1 MSKFDFDTITDRSNT
16 NAIKYDLAE
25 KRNKPLDTISLWVA
39 DMDFKTAPCIQ
50 KALAEKAAHG
60 IYGYSR
66 PDSRYYNALR
76 NWLLTEH
83 NFEIKDE
90 WVVNTPGVSYA
101 FATAIR
107 ALTEEGDAVLITR
120 PVYYPFSNVI
130 NNQNRK
136 LVNSALV
143 LKNGHYEIDYEDF
156 ENKIISEKVKVFLFC
171 SPHNP
176 GGRVW
181 TKEELEKISEI
192 CLKHNVIV
200 ISDEIHSDITFENH
214 KHTVFAS
221 ISDETRENSIICTAP
236 SKTFNLAGLQ
246 FSNIIIPNEKL
257 RSKFTKEMERTGYD
271 EPSLMGIV
279 AATAAYSEGKEWF
292 EAAKAYIWKNILF
305 AEKLVREK
313 CPKIK
318 VLKPEGS
325 YLLWMDFSAFELS
338 DSQINDRI
346 LNKAKVW
353 LDGGIMFGP
362 EGKKFQRINC
372 ATPRAILEK
381 ALIQICNEFSEEKKC

>member
-1 MSKFDFDTITDRSNT
+1 MSKFDFDTITDRSNSY
-16 NAIKYDLAE
+16 AIKYDLAE
-25 KRNKPLDTISLWVA
+25 KRNKPLDAISLWVA

-60 IYGYSR
+60 IFGYSR

-76 NWLLTEH
+76 NWFLTEH

-90 WVVNTPGVSYA
+90 WVVNTPGVVYA

-107 ALTEEGDAVLITR
+107 ALTEEGDSVLVTR
-120 PVYYPFSNVI
+120 PVYYPFSSVI

-143 LKNGHYEIDYEDF
+143 LKNGHYEIDFEDF

-181 TKEELEKISEI
+181 TEEELKKISEI

-200 ISDEIHSDITFENH
+200 VSDEIHCDITFENH

-221 ISDETRENSIICTAP
+221 ISEEARENSIICTAP
-236 SKTFNLAGLQ
+236 SKTFNLVGLQ
-246 FSNIIIPNEKL
+246 FSNIIIANEKL
-257 RSKFTKEMERTGYD
+257 RAKFTKEMDRTGYD

-292 EAAKAYIWKNILF
+292 EAAKTYIWNNILF
-305 AEKLVREK
+305 AEKLVNEK

-325 YLLWMDFSAFELS
+325 YLLWLDFSAFDLS
-338 DSQINDRI
+338 DSQINDRV

-362 EGKKFQRINC
+362 EGEKFQRINC

-381 ALIQICNEFSEEKKC
+381 ALTQICNEFSEE

>member
-1 MSKFDFDTITDRSNT
+1 MNKFDFDTITDRSNS
-16 NAIKYDLAE
+16 NAIKFDLAE
-25 KRNKPLDTISLWVA
+25 KRNKPLDAISLWVA

-60 IYGYSR
+60 IFGYSR

-76 NWLLTEH
+76 KWFLAEH

-90 WVVNTPGVSYA
+90 WVVNTPGVVYA

-107 ALTEEGDAVLITR
+107 ALTEEGDSVLVTR
-120 PVYYPFSNVI
+120 PVYYPFSSVI

-200 ISDEIHSDITFENH
+200 VSDEIHSDITFENH

-279 AATAAYSEGKEWF
+279 AATAAYSEGKEWL
-292 EAAKAYIWKNILF
+292 EAAKAYIWNNILF
-305 AEKLVREK
+305 TEKLVREK

-325 YLLWMDFSAFELS
+325 YLLWMNFSAFNLS

-362 EGKKFQRINC
+362 EGINFQRINC

-381 ALIQICNEFSEEKKC
+381 ALIQICNEFSEEK

>member
-25 KRNKPLDTISLWVA
+25 KRNKPLDAISLWVA

-90 WVVNTPGVSYA
+90 WVVNTPGVVYA

-107 ALTEEGDAVLITR
+107 ALTEEGDAVLVTR
-120 PVYYPFSNVI
+120 PVYYPFSSVI

-181 TKEELEKISEI
+181 TKKELEKISEI

-292 EAAKAYIWKNILF
+292 EAAKAYIWNNILF

-362 EGKKFQRINC
+362 EGEKFQRINC

-381 ALIQICNEFSEEKKC
+381 ALIQICNEFSEEK

>member
-1 MSKFDFDTITDRSNT
+1 MSKFNFDQITDRTNT
-16 NAIKYDLAE
+16 CAIKYDLAA
-25 KRNKPLDTISLWVA
+25 KRNKPTDAISLWVA
-39 DMDFKTAPCIQ
+39 DMDFPTAPCIQ
-50 KALAEKAAHG
+50 KALVEKAQHG
-60 IYGYSR
+60 IFGYSR
-66 PDSRYYNALR
+66 PDERYFSALQS
-76 NWLLTEH
+76 WFISEH
-83 NFEIKDE
+83 HFEIKEE
-90 WVVNTPGVSYA
+90 WVINTPGVVYA

-130 NNQNRK
+130 NNQKRK
-136 LVNSALV
+136 LVNSPLV
-143 LKNGHYEIDYEDF
+143 LKNGHYEIDFEDF
-156 ENKIISEKVKVFLFC
+156 ENKIVSENVKVFLFC

-181 TKEELEKISEI
+181 TKDELKKISDI
-192 CLKHNVIV
+192 CLKHHVIV
-200 ISDEIHSDITFENH
+200 VSDEIHCDITFGENR
-214 KHTVFAS
+214 HTVFAS
-221 ISDETRENSIICTAP
+221 ISEKAANNSIICTSP

-257 RSKFTKEMERTGYD
+257 RDAFQKELDRTGYD
-271 EPSLMGIV
+271 EPSIMGIV

-292 EAAKAYIWKNILF
+292 DEVKEYIWNNILF
-305 AEKLVREK
+305 AEKLINEK

-325 YLLWMDFSAFELS
+325 YLLWLDFSAFGLS
-338 DSQINDRI
+338 GKQLNDKVLR
-346 LNKAKVW
+346 NAKVW

-362 EGKKFQRINC
+362 EGEQFQRINC

-381 ALIQICNEFSEEKKC
+381 ALTQICNEFKEN

>member
-1 MSKFDFDTITDRSNT
+1 MNKFDFDTITDRSNT

-25 KRNKPLDTISLWVA
+25 KRNKPLDAISLWVA

-143 LKNGHYEIDYEDF
+143 LKNGHYEIDFEDF

-181 TKEELEKISEI
+181 TKKELEKISEI

-221 ISDETRENSIICTAP
+221 ISNETRENSIICTAP

-292 EAAKAYIWKNILF
+292 EAAKAYIWNNILF

-325 YLLWMDFSAFELS
+325 YLLWMDFSAFDLS

-362 EGKKFQRINC
+362 EGEKFQRINC

>member
-1 MSKFDFDTITDRSNT
+1 MSKFDFDTIIDRSNT
-16 NAIKYDLAE
+16 FAVKYDLAGE
-25 KRNKPLDTISLWVA
+25 RNKPVDAISLWVA

-50 KALAEKAAHG
+50 KAIAEKAEHG
-60 IYGYSR
+60 IFGYSR
-66 PDSRYYNALR
+66 PDNRYFDALR

-83 NFEIKDE
+83 GFEIKDQ
-90 WVVNTPGVSYA
+90 WVVNTPGVVYA
-101 FATAIR
+101 IATAIR
-107 ALTEEGDAVLITR
+107 ALTDEGDAVLITR
-120 PVYYPFSNVI
+120 PVYYPFSSVI
-130 NNQNRK
+130 KNQNRK

-143 LKNGHYEIDYEDF
+143 LKNGHYEIDFEDF
-156 ENKIISEKVKVFLFC
+156 ENKIISEKVKIFLFC

-181 TKEELEKISEI
+181 TKAELERISEI
-192 CLKHNVIV
+192 CIKHNVIV
-200 ISDEIHSDITFENH
+200 ISDEIHSDITFGDNR
-214 KHTVFAS
+214 HTVFATLS
-221 ISDETRENSIICTAP
+221 EEAANNSIVCTSP

-246 FSNIIIPNEKL
+246 FSNIIIPNEKIRTL
-257 RSKFTKEMERTGYD
+257 FLKEKDRTGYD
-271 EPSLMGIV
+271 EPSLLGIV

-292 EAAKAYIWKNILF
+292 EEVKAYIWENILF
-305 AEKLVREK
+305 AEKLIGEK

-325 YLLWMDFSAFELS
+325 YLLWLDFSAFDATDIE
-338 DSQINDRI
+338 INDRI

-362 EGKKFQRINC
+362 EGEKFQRVNC

-381 ALIQICNEFSEEKKC
+381 ALTQICAEFSED

>member
-25 KRNKPLDTISLWVA
+25 KRNKPLDAISLWVA

-120 PVYYPFSNVI
+120 PVYYPFSSVI

-143 LKNGHYEIDYEDF
+143 LKNGHYEIDYEYF

-292 EAAKAYIWKNILF
+292 EAAKAYIWNNILF

-362 EGKKFQRINC
+362 EGEKFQRINC

-381 ALIQICNEFSEEKKC
+381 ALIQICNEFSEEK

>member
-1 MSKFDFDTITDRSNT
+1 MNKFDFDTVIDRSKT
-16 NAIKYDLAE
+16 CAIKYDLAE
-25 KRNKPLDTISLWVA
+25 KRNKPLDAVSLWVA

-50 KALAEKAAHG
+50 KAIAEKAAHG
-60 IYGYSR
+60 IFGYSR
-66 PDSRYYNALR
+66 PDERYYSALK
-76 NWLLTEH
+76 NWFLTEH

-90 WVVNTPGVSYA
+90 WVVNTPGVVYA

-107 ALTEEGDAVLITR
+107 ALTNEGDAVLVTR

-130 NNQNRK
+130 NAQKRK

-143 LKNGHYEIDYEDF
+143 LKNGHYEIDFEDF
-156 ENKIISEKVKVFLFC
+156 ENKIISEKVKLFLFC

-176 GGRVW
+176 GGRIW
-181 TKEELEKISEI
+181 TKDELKRISEI
-192 CLKHNVIV
+192 CLKHNVFV
-200 ISDEIHSDITFENH
+200 ISDEIHCDITFENH
-214 KHTVFAS
+214 QHTVFAS
-221 ISDETRENSIICTAP
+221 ISEEAANNSIVCTAP

-246 FSNIIIPNEKL
+246 FSNIIIPNGKIRDL
-257 RSKFTKEMERTGYD
+257 FIQEMDRTGYD

-279 AATAAYSEGKEWF
+279 AATAAYAEGKEWF
-292 EAAKAYIWKNILF
+292 DEAKAYIWNNILF
-305 AEKLVREK
+305 AEKLISEK

-325 YLLWMDFSAFELS
+325 YLLWLDFSAFDLS

-362 EGKKFQRINC
+362 EGEKFQRINC

-381 ALIQICNEFSEEKKC
+381 ALNQICDEFSKDC

>member
-1 MSKFDFDTITDRSNT
+1 MNKFDFDTITDRSNT

-25 KRNKPLDTISLWVA
+25 KRNKPLDAISLWVA

-60 IYGYSR
+60 IFGYSR
-66 PDSRYYNALR
+66 PDSRYYNALC
-76 NWLLTEH
+76 NWFLTEH

-90 WVVNTPGVSYA
+90 WVVNTPGVVYA

-107 ALTEEGDAVLITR
+107 ALTEEGDAVLVTR
-120 PVYYPFSNVI
+120 PVYYPFSSVI

-143 LKNGHYEIDYEDF
+143 LKNEHYEIDFEDF

-257 RSKFTKEMERTGYD
+257 RSKFTKEMDRTGYD

-292 EAAKAYIWKNILF
+292 EAAKAYIWNNILF

-325 YLLWMDFSAFELS
+325 YLLWMDFSAFDLS

-381 ALIQICNEFSEEKKC
+381 ALIQICNEFSEEK

>member
-50 KALAEKAAHG
+50 KTLAEKAAHG

-292 EAAKAYIWKNILF
+292 EAAKAYIWNNILF

-325 YLLWMDFSAFELS
+325 YLLWMDFSAFNLS

-381 ALIQICNEFSEEKKC
+381 ALIQICNEFSEEK

>member
-25 KRNKPLDTISLWVA
+25 KRNKPLDAISLWVA

-143 LKNGHYEIDYEDF
+143 LKNGHYEIDFEDF

-200 ISDEIHSDITFENH
+200 VSDEIHSDITFENH

-292 EAAKAYIWKNILF
+292 EAAKAYIWNNILF

-325 YLLWMDFSAFELS
+325 YLLWMDFSAFNLS

>member
-25 KRNKPLDTISLWVA
+25 KRNKPLDAISLWVA

-143 LKNGHYEIDYEDF
+143 LKNGHYEIDFEDF

-181 TKEELEKISEI
+181 TKKELEKISEI

-292 EAAKAYIWKNILF
+292 EAAKAYIWNNILF

-325 YLLWMDFSAFELS
+325 YLLWMDFSAFDLS

-381 ALIQICNEFSEEKKC
+381 ALIQICKEFSEEKKC

>member
-25 KRNKPLDTISLWVA
+25 KRNKPLDAISLWVA

-143 LKNGHYEIDYEDF
+143 LKNGHYEIDFEDF

-200 ISDEIHSDITFENH
+200 VSDEIHSDITFENH

-257 RSKFTKEMERTGYD
+257 RSKFTKEMDRTGYD

-292 EAAKAYIWKNILF
+292 EAAKAYIWNNILF

-325 YLLWMDFSAFELS
+325 YLLWMDFSAFNLS

-362 EGKKFQRINC
+362 EVKKFQRINC

-381 ALIQICNEFSEEKKC
+381 ALIQICNEFSEEK

>member
-1 MSKFDFDTITDRSNT
+1 M
-16 NAIKYDLAE
+16 
-25 KRNKPLDTISLWVA
+25 
-39 DMDFKTAPCIQ
+39 
-50 KALAEKAAHG
+50 
-60 IYGYSR
+60 
-66 PDSRYYNALR
+66 
-76 NWLLTEH
+76 
-83 NFEIKDE
+83 
-90 WVVNTPGVSYA
+90 VNTPGVSYA

-120 PVYYPFSNVI
+120 PVYYPFSSVI

-292 EAAKAYIWKNILF
+292 EAAKAYIWNNILF

-381 ALIQICNEFSEEKKC
+381 ALIQICNEFSEEK

>member
-143 LKNGHYEIDYEDF
+143 LKNGHYEIDFEDF

-292 EAAKAYIWKNILF
+292 EAAKAYIWNNILF

-381 ALIQICNEFSEEKKC
+381 ALIQICNEFSEEK

>member
-1 MSKFDFDTITDRSNT
+1 MSKFDFDTIIDRSNT
-16 NAIKYDLAE
+16 FAVKYDLAGE
-25 KRNKPLDTISLWVA
+25 RNKPVDAISLWVA

-50 KALAEKAAHG
+50 KAVAEKAKHG
-60 IYGYSR
+60 IFGYSR
-66 PDSRYYNALR
+66 PDKRYFDALR
-76 NWLLTEH
+76 NWLLSEH
-83 NFEIKDE
+83 GFEIQDQ
-90 WVVNTPGVSYA
+90 WVVNTPGVVYA
-101 FATAIR
+101 IATAIR
-107 ALTEEGDAVLITR
+107 ALTDEGDAVLITR
-120 PVYYPFSNVI
+120 PVYYPFSSVI
-130 NNQNRK
+130 KNQNRK

-143 LKNGHYEIDYEDF
+143 LKNGHYEIDFEDF
-156 ENKIISEKVKVFLFC
+156 ENKIISEKVKIFLFC

-181 TKEELEKISEI
+181 TKAELERISEI

-200 ISDEIHSDITFENH
+200 ISDEIHSDITFGDNR
-214 KHTVFAS
+214 HTVFATLS
-221 ISDETRENSIICTAP
+221 EEAANNSIVCTSP

-246 FSNIIIPNEKL
+246 FSNIIIPNEKIRTL
-257 RSKFTKEMERTGYD
+257 FLKEKDRTGYD
-271 EPSLMGIV
+271 EPSLLGIV

-292 EAAKAYIWKNILF
+292 EEVKAYIWENILF
-305 AEKLVREK
+305 AEKLIGEK

-325 YLLWMDFSAFELS
+325 YLLWLDFSAFDAT

-362 EGKKFQRINC
+362 EGEKFQRVNC

-381 ALIQICNEFSEEKKC
+381 ALTQICAEFSKD

>member
-181 TKEELEKISEI
+181 TKKELEKISEI

-292 EAAKAYIWKNILF
+292 EAAKAYIWNNILF

-381 ALIQICNEFSEEKKC
+381 ALIQICNEFSEEM

>member
-1 MSKFDFDTITDRSNT
+1 MSKFDFDTITDRSNSY
-16 NAIKYDLAE
+16 AIKYDLAE
-25 KRNKPLDTISLWVA
+25 KRNKPLDAISLWVA

-60 IYGYSR
+60 IFGYSR

-76 NWLLTEH
+76 NWFLTEH

-90 WVVNTPGVSYA
+90 WVVNTPGVVYA

-107 ALTEEGDAVLITR
+107 ALTEEGDAVLVTR
-120 PVYYPFSNVI
+120 PVYYPFSSVI

-143 LKNGHYEIDYEDF
+143 LKNGHYEIDFEDF

-181 TKEELEKISEI
+181 AKEELKKISEI

-200 ISDEIHSDITFENH
+200 VSDEIHCDITFENH

-221 ISDETRENSIICTAP
+221 ISDEARENSIICTAP

-246 FSNIIIPNEKL
+246 FSNIIIANEKL
-257 RSKFTKEMERTGYD
+257 RAKFTKEMDRTGYD

-292 EAAKAYIWKNILF
+292 EAAKAYIWNNILF
-305 AEKLVREK
+305 AEKLVNEK

-325 YLLWMDFSAFELS
+325 YLLWLDFSAFDLS
-338 DSQINDRI
+338 DSQINDRV

-353 LDGGIMFGP
+353 IDGGIMFGP
-362 EGKKFQRINC
+362 EGEKFQRINC

-381 ALIQICNEFSEEKKC
+381 ALTQICNEFSEE

>member
-1 MSKFDFDTITDRSNT
+1 MNKFDFDTITDRSNT

-25 KRNKPLDTISLWVA
+25 KRNKPLDAISLWVA

-101 FATAIR
+101 FATAIC

-200 ISDEIHSDITFENH
+200 VSDEIHSDITFENH

-257 RSKFTKEMERTGYD
+257 RSRFTKEMDRTGYD

-292 EAAKAYIWKNILF
+292 EAAKAYIWNNILF

-325 YLLWMDFSAFELS
+325 YLLWMDFSAFDLS

-362 EGKKFQRINC
+362 EGEKFQRINC

>member
-1 MSKFDFDTITDRSNT
+1 MSKFDFDTITDRSNSY
-16 NAIKYDLAE
+16 AIKYDLAE
-25 KRNKPLDTISLWVA
+25 KRNKPLDAISLWVA

-60 IYGYSR
+60 IFGYSR

-76 NWLLTEH
+76 NWFLTEH

-90 WVVNTPGVSYA
+90 WVVNTPGVVYA

-107 ALTEEGDAVLITR
+107 ALTEEGDSVLVTR
-120 PVYYPFSNVI
+120 PVYYPFSSVI

-143 LKNGHYEIDYEDF
+143 LKNGHYEIDFEDF

-181 TKEELEKISEI
+181 TEEELKKISEI

-200 ISDEIHSDITFENH
+200 VSDEIHCDITFENH

-221 ISDETRENSIICTAP
+221 ISEEARENSIICTAP

-246 FSNIIIPNEKL
+246 FSNIIIANEKL
-257 RSKFTKEMERTGYD
+257 RAKFTKEMDRTGYD

-292 EAAKAYIWKNILF
+292 EAAKTYIWNNILF
-305 AEKLVREK
+305 AEKLVNEK

-325 YLLWMDFSAFELS
+325 YLLWLDFSAFDLS
-338 DSQINDRI
+338 DSQINDRV

-362 EGKKFQRINC
+362 EGEKFQRINC

-381 ALIQICNEFSEEKKC
+381 ALTQICNEFSEE

>member
-25 KRNKPLDTISLWVA
+25 KRNKPLDAISLWVA

-143 LKNGHYEIDYEDF
+143 LKNGHYEIDFEDF

-257 RSKFTKEMERTGYD
+257 RSKFTKEMDRTGYD

-292 EAAKAYIWKNILF
+292 EAAKAYIWNNILF

-325 YLLWMDFSAFELS
+325 YLLWMDFSAFDLT

-362 EGKKFQRINC
+362 EGEKFQRINC

-381 ALIQICNEFSEEKKC
+381 ALIQICNEFSEEK

>member
-1 MSKFDFDTITDRSNT
+1 MNKFEFDTITDRSNT

-25 KRNKPLDTISLWVA
+25 KRNKPLDAISLWVA

-143 LKNGHYEIDYEDF
+143 LKNGHYEIDFEDF

-200 ISDEIHSDITFENH
+200 VSDEIHSDITFENH

-257 RSKFTKEMERTGYD
+257 RSKFTKEMDRTGYD

-292 EAAKAYIWKNILF
+292 EAAKAYIWNNILF

-325 YLLWMDFSAFELS
+325 YLLWMDFSAFNLS

-362 EGKKFQRINC
+362 EVKKFQRINC

-381 ALIQICNEFSEEKKC
+381 ALIQICNEFSEEK

>member
-1 MSKFDFDTITDRSNT
+1 MNKFDFDTITDRSNT

-25 KRNKPLDTISLWVA
+25 KRNKPLDAISLWVA

-60 IYGYSR
+60 IFGYSR

-76 NWLLTEH
+76 NWFLTEH

-200 ISDEIHSDITFENH
+200 VSDEIHSDITFENH

-257 RSKFTKEMERTGYD
+257 RSKFTKEMDRTGYD

-292 EAAKAYIWKNILF
+292 EAAKAYIWNNILF
-305 AEKLVREK
+305 AEKLVSEK

-325 YLLWMDFSAFELS
+325 YLLWMDFSAFNLS
-338 DSQINDRI
+338 DSQINDKI

-362 EGKKFQRINC
+362 EGKNFQRINC

-381 ALIQICNEFSEEKKC
+381 ALIQICNEFSEEK

>member
-60 IYGYSR
+60 IFGYSR

-76 NWLLTEH
+76 NWFLTEH

-90 WVVNTPGVSYA
+90 WVVNTPGVVYA

-107 ALTEEGDAVLITR
+107 ALTEEGDAVLVTR
-120 PVYYPFSNVI
+120 PVYYPFSSVI

-143 LKNGHYEIDYEDF
+143 LKNGHYEIDFEDF
-156 ENKIISEKVKVFLFC
+156 ENKIISEKVKIFLFC

-181 TKEELEKISEI
+181 TKEELEKISKI

-200 ISDEIHSDITFENH
+200 VSDEIHSDITFENH

-257 RSKFTKEMERTGYD
+257 RSKFTKEMDRTGYD

-292 EAAKAYIWKNILF
+292 EAAKAYIWNNILF
-305 AEKLVREK
+305 AEKLVSEK

-318 VLKPEGS
+318 VMKPEGA

-362 EGKKFQRINC
+362 EGEKFQRINC

-381 ALIQICNEFSEEKKC
+381 ALIQICNEFSEEK

>member
-25 KRNKPLDTISLWVA
+25 KRNKPLDAISLWVA

-143 LKNGHYEIDYEDF
+143 LKNGHYEIDFEDF

-292 EAAKAYIWKNILF
+292 EAAKAYIWNNILF

-313 CPKIK
+313 CPRIK

-381 ALIQICNEFSEEKKC
+381 ALIQICNEFSEEK

>member
-25 KRNKPLDTISLWVA
+25 KRNKPLDAISLWVA

-143 LKNGHYEIDYEDF
+143 LKNGHYEIDFEDF

-200 ISDEIHSDITFENH
+200 ISDEIHSDITFDNH

-292 EAAKAYIWKNILF
+292 EAAKAYIWNNILF

-362 EGKKFQRINC
+362 EGEKFQRINC

-381 ALIQICNEFSEEKKC
+381 ALIQICNEFSEEK

>member
-1 MSKFDFDTITDRSNT
+1 MSKFDFDTIIDRSHSC
-16 NAIKYDLAE
+16 AIKYDLAE
-25 KRNKPLDTISLWVA
+25 KRHKPLDAISLWVA

-50 KALAEKAAHG
+50 KAIAEKAAHG
-60 IYGYSR
+60 IFGYSR
-66 PDSRYYNALR
+66 PDERYYTALK
-76 NWLLTEH
+76 NWFLTRH
-83 NFEIKDE
+83 SFEIKDE
-90 WVVNTPGVSYA
+90 WVVNTPGVVYA

-107 ALTEEGDAVLITR
+107 ALTEEGDAVLVTR
-120 PVYYPFSNVI
+120 PVYYPFSSVI
-130 NNQNRK
+130 NNQKRK

-143 LKNGHYEIDYEDF
+143 LRNGHYEIDYDDF

-181 TKEELEKISEI
+181 TKEELKKISEI
-192 CLKHNVIV
+192 CLKHNVVV
-200 ISDEIHSDITFENH
+200 ISDEIHCDITFGGN
-214 KHTVFAS
+214 KHTVFAG
-221 ISDETRENSIICTAP
+221 ISEAARENSIICTAP

-257 RSKFTKEMERTGYD
+257 RTLFVKEMDRTGYD
-271 EPSLMGIV
+271 EPSIMGIV
-279 AATAAYSEGKEWF
+279 AATAAYSEGGEWF
-292 EAAKAYIWKNILF
+292 DQARAYIWDNILF
-305 AEKLVREK
+305 AEKLVSEK

-325 YLLWMDFSAFELS
+325 YLLWLDFSAFDLS
-338 DSQINDRI
+338 DSQINDKV
-346 LNKAKVW
+346 LTKAKVW

-362 EGKKFQRINC
+362 EGEKFQRINC

-381 ALIQICNEFSEEKKC
+381 ALVQICDEFSKD

>member
-1 MSKFDFDTITDRSNT
+1 MNKFDFDTITDRSNT

-25 KRNKPLDTISLWVA
+25 KRNKPLDAISLWVA

-90 WVVNTPGVSYA
+90 WVVNTPGVVYA

-107 ALTEEGDAVLITR
+107 ALTEEGDAVLVTR
-120 PVYYPFSNVI
+120 PVYYPFSSVI

-143 LKNGHYEIDYEDF
+143 LKNGHYEIDFEDF

-200 ISDEIHSDITFENH
+200 VSDEIHSDITFENH

-257 RSKFTKEMERTGYD
+257 RSKFTKEMDRTGYD

-292 EAAKAYIWKNILF
+292 EAAKAYIWNNILF

-325 YLLWMDFSAFELS
+325 YLLWMDFSAFDLS

-381 ALIQICNEFSEEKKC
+381 ALIQICNEFSEEK

>member
-76 NWLLTEH
+76 NWFLTEH

-143 LKNGHYEIDYEDF
+143 LKNGHYEIDFEDF

-181 TKEELEKISEI
+181 TKEELEKIFEI

-292 EAAKAYIWKNILF
+292 EAAKAYIWNNILF

-325 YLLWMDFSAFELS
+325 YLLWMDFSAFDLS

-362 EGKKFQRINC
+362 EGKNFQRINC

-381 ALIQICNEFSEEKKC
+381 ALIQICNEFSEEK